1 MSSDGGILVMIMLSA
16 LMGRWHLGKTQRP
29 KPYNILEE
37 VRLSIHSPQVVV
49 RTLLLAVLKAAPE
62 NLRENLLRAIG
73 SGIKDQLTSLDFGSV
88 SWFKSKWHPHHRQT
102 LMHMLHMSLLTKTV
116 SGLFMIGAI

>member
-1 MSSDGGILVMIMLSA
+1 MLSA

-29 KPYNILEE
+29 KLYNILEE

-88 SWFKSKWHPHHRQT
+88 SWFKYKWHPHHRQT